1 MSVREDRP
9 SMMVMHPRKSVQRK
23 IAARRQRGARRED
36 RNPCAG
42 YMMGSADAAS
52 ARSHDA
58 QPHGAWILSRRELEV
73 LRLVASG
80 ETDRAIADALFVS
93 MRTVNS
99 HVSTILAKLD
109 VSSRCAAVMTA
120 ARIGLL

>member
-9 SMMVMHPRKSVQRK
+9 SMMVMHPLRSTQRK
-23 IAARRQRGARRED
+23 IVARRQRGGRREN
-36 RNPCAG
+36 RNPCVG
-42 YMMGSADAAS
+42 YVMSGADAAS
-52 ARSHDA
+52 ARSHA
-58 QPHGAWILSRRELEV
+58 AHPEGARMLTRREREV

-99 HVSTILAKLD
+99 HVSTILTKLD